1 MENKFY
7 ALLAPVGVYEIGK
20 RKNLPSWKMDSELM
34 KTALMQGLKIPDDN
48 IRISGE
54 DGVVTSRSFA
64 RNIAEISK
72 YVSGEDGF
80 IFYFSGHGDNSGL
93 CFSDA
98 AVSIQSIIEFIK
110 KIKAKSKIV
119 IMDCCYSGDFR
130 MSQSVKMDME
140 KTVDDF
146 AGHGIAVMASS
157 ASDEKSWLGVGGT
170 HSLYTGILTTAMTV
184 NRKIRQGRVSL
195 ADINEEVKQ
204 LIKIWNMKNPDRIQH
219 PIYRASLGGTI
230 FFQVEEY
237 KTYQS
242 LQVYLEKNDYI
253 IQSVEPL
260 STLKEKRLAVFILV
274 KEKSNARQLSVI
286 TREAVQEV
294 KYADVYLT
302 QKMEDIHGHKSA
314 DAIWFYFG
322 YDESDMVN
330 HRYFATGIWCCN
342 SVLQKK
348 YFRNE
353 KNAEV
358 IEGIWI
364 SQDSSYEIVRKL
376 QQTDISEEQFRQ
388 QAKQLLSK
396 TVSMAEQFI
405 ADLEEVDNRT
415 KTIKEVQREY
425 KPWIRQVY
433 EKYYKMTEI
442 PVPPDEL
449 HDWFGVVE
457 DLVGCVL
464 DMALELRKDVEFK
477 GLDRWVFRNCV
488 RRYYEDLERLRGM
501 EE

>member
-1 MENKFY
+1 MENRFY

-20 RKNLPSWKMDSELM
+20 RKNLPSWKMDLELM
-34 KTALMQGLKIPDDN
+34 KTALVQGLEIPDDN

-54 DGVVTSRSFA
+54 NGVVTSRSFA

-72 YVSGEDGF
+72 YVSEEDGF

-170 HSLYTGILTTAMTV
+170 HSLYTGILTTVMTV
-184 NRKIRQGRVSL
+184 NRKIRHGKVSL

-294 KYADVYLT
+294 KYADVYST

-358 IEGIWI
+358 IEEIWI
-364 SQDSSYEIVRKL
+364 SQDSSYEIV
-376 QQTDISEEQFRQ
+376 
-388 QAKQLLSK
+388 
-396 TVSMAEQFI
+396 
-405 ADLEEVDNRT
+405 
-415 KTIKEVQREY
+415 
-425 KPWIRQVY
+425 
-433 EKYYKMTEI
+433 
-442 PVPPDEL
+442 
-449 HDWFGVVE
+449 
-457 DLVGCVL
+457 
-464 DMALELRKDVEFK
+464 
-477 GLDRWVFRNCV
+477 
-488 RRYYEDLERLRGM
+488 
-501 EE
+501 

>member
-1 MENKFY
+1 MENRFY

-20 RKNLPSWKMDSELM
+20 RKNLPSWKMDLELM
-34 KTALMQGLKIPDDN
+34 KTALVQGLEIPDDN

-54 DGVVTSRSFA
+54 NGVVTSRSFA

-72 YVSGEDGF
+72 YVSEEDGF

-110 KIKAKSKIV
+110 KIKAKKGFLPLS
-119 IMDCCYSGDFR
+119 
-130 MSQSVKMDME
+130 
-140 KTVDDF
+140 
-146 AGHGIAVMASS
+146 
-157 ASDEKSWLGVGGT
+157 
-170 HSLYTGILTTAMTV
+170 
-184 NRKIRQGRVSL
+184 
-195 ADINEEVKQ
+195 DINEEVKQ
-204 LIKIWNMKNPDRIQH
+204 LIKILNMKNSDRIQH

-286 TREAVQEV
+286 MREAVQEV
-294 KYADVYLT
+294 KYADVYST

-358 IEGIWI
+358 IEEMWI

-433 EKYYKMTEI
+433 EEYYKMTEI

-488 RRYYEDLERLRGM
+488 RRYYEDLERLRGR
-501 EE
+501 EV